1 VKLILTEDVP
11 NLGSLGDTIDVKS
24 GYGRNYLL
32 PKGIALLAT
41 GRVSK
46 ELQHRIQHLNKLREG
61 KIELAHE
68 QAEKLKTVKIEVVR
82 KSGPGGRLYGSVT
95 NRDLKELLKEKE
107 FDVER
112 RSIQLN
118 SPIRNIGLHE
128 FTVRVH
134 SEVSVN
140 MQIKVTGDSDES
152 AVQTAA
158 VDEPKDKNTD
168 EKIVDSEELEK
179 LEKLEELEELE
190 EFERLEE
197 FEGLEELDKLE
208 ELEEH

>member
-1 VKLILTEDVP
+1 MKLILTEDVP

-61 KIELAHE
+61 KIELANE
-68 QAEKLKTVKIEVVR
+68 QAEKLKTVKLEVVR
-82 KSGPGGRLYGSVT
+82 KSGPGGKLFGSVT

-112 RSIQLN
+112 RSILLN

-140 MQIKVTGDSDES
+140 IQIKVTGDSDES
-152 AVQTAA
+152 AVKTVA
-158 VDEPKDKNTD
+158 VDEPKDKNAD
-168 EKIVDSEELEK
+168 EKNVDSEELEK
-179 LEKLEELEELE
+179 LEELEGL
-190 EFERLEE
+190 
-197 FEGLEELDKLE
+197 EGLEEHETDE
-208 ELEEH
+208 

>member
-41 GRVSK
+41 GRASK

-82 KSGPGGRLYGSVT
+82 KSGPGGRLFGSVT

-140 MQIKVTGDSDES
+140 MQIKVTGDSNES
-152 AVQTAA
+152 VVKIASV
-158 VDEPKDKNTD
+158 EESKEKNAD
-168 EKIVDSEELEK
+168 EKNVDSEELEE
-179 LEKLEELEELE
+179 LEKLEELEEHE
-190 EFERLEE
+190 TDE
-197 FEGLEELDKLE
+197 
-208 ELEEH
+208 

>member
-82 KSGPGGRLYGSVT
+82 KSGPGGRLFGSVT

-152 AVQTAA
+152 AVKTVA
-158 VDEPKDKNTD
+158 VDELKDKNAD
-168 EKIVDSEELEK
+168 EKNIDSEELEE

-190 EFERLEE
+190 ELE
-197 FEGLEELDKLE
+197 D
-208 ELEEH
+208 

>member
-1 VKLILTEDVP
+1 MKLILTEDVP

-24 GYGRNYLL
+24 GFGRNYLL

-68 QAEKLKTVKIEVVR
+68 QAEKLKTVKLEVVR
-82 KSGPGGRLYGSVT
+82 KSGPGGRLFGSVT

-152 AVQTAA
+152 AVKTAA
-158 VDEPKDKNTD
+158 VDEPKDKNAD
-168 EKIVDSEELEK
+168 EKNVDSEE

-190 EFERLEE
+190 EHETDE
-197 FEGLEELDKLE
+197 
-208 ELEEH
+208 

>member
-1 VKLILTEDVP
+1 MKLILTEDVP

-41 GRVSK
+41 GRISK

-82 KSGPGGRLYGSVT
+82 KSGPGGRLFGSVT

-152 AVQTAA
+152 AVKTVA
-158 VDEPKDKNTD
+158 VDEPKDKNAD
-168 EKIVDSEELEK
+168 EKNVDSEELEE
-179 LEKLEELEELE
+179 LEKLEELEEHE
-190 EFERLEE
+190 TDE
-197 FEGLEELDKLE
+197 
-208 ELEEH
+208 

>member
-82 KSGPGGRLYGSVT
+82 KSGPGGRLFGSVT

-152 AVQTAA
+152 AVKTVA
-158 VDEPKDKNTD
+158 VDELKDKNAD
-168 EKIVDSEELEK
+168 EKNIDSEELEE

-190 EFERLEE
+190 EHETDE
-197 FEGLEELDKLE
+197 
-208 ELEEH
+208 

>member
-1 VKLILTEDVP
+1 MKLILTEDVP

-32 PKGIALLAT
+32 PKGIAILAT

-68 QAEKLKTVKIEVVR
+68 QAEKLKTVKLEVVR
-82 KSGPGGRLYGSVT
+82 KSGPGGRLFGSVT
-95 NRDLKELLKEKE
+95 NRDLRELLKEKE

-152 AVQTAA
+152 AVKTAA
-158 VDEPKDKNTD
+158 VDEPKDKNAD
-168 EKIVDSEELEK
+168 EKNVDSEELEKPEELEK
-179 LEKLEELEELE
+179 LEKLEEHETDE
-190 EFERLEE
+190 
-197 FEGLEELDKLE
+197 
-208 ELEEH
+208 

>member
-1 VKLILTEDVP
+1 MKLILTEDVP

-24 GYGRNYLL
+24 GFGRNYLL

-68 QAEKLKTVKIEVVR
+68 QAEKLKTVKLEVVR
-82 KSGPGGRLYGSVT
+82 KSGPGGRLFGSVT

-152 AVQTAA
+152 AVKTAA
-158 VDEPKDKNTD
+158 VDEPKDKNAD
-168 EKIVDSEELEK
+168 EKNVDSEELEKLEELEELEK

-190 EFERLEE
+190 EHETDE
-197 FEGLEELDKLE
+197 
-208 ELEEH
+208 

>member
-1 VKLILTEDVP
+1 MKLILTEDVP

-68 QAEKLKTVKIEVVR
+68 QAEKLKTVKLEVIR
-82 KSGPGGRLYGSVT
+82 KSGPGGRLFGSVT
-95 NRDLKELLKEKE
+95 NRDLKDLLKEKE

-112 RSIQLN
+112 RSILLN

-152 AVQTAA
+152 AVKTVA
-158 VDEPKDKNTD
+158 VDEPKDKNAD
-168 EKIVDSEELEK
+168 EKNVDSEE

-190 EFERLEE
+190 EHETDE
-197 FEGLEELDKLE
+197 
-208 ELEEH
+208 

>member
-1 VKLILTEDVP
+1 MKLILTEDVP

-41 GRVSK
+41 GRGSR

-68 QAEKLKTVKIEVVR
+68 QAEKLKTVKLEVVR
-82 KSGPGGRLYGSVT
+82 KSGPGGKLFGSVT

-112 RSIQLN
+112 RSILLN

-152 AVQTAA
+152 AVKTVA
-158 VDEPKDKNTD
+158 VDEPKDKNAD
-168 EKIVDSEELEK
+168 EKNVDSEELEK
-179 LEKLEELEELE
+179 LEE
-190 EFERLEE
+190 LEE
-197 FEGLEELDKLE
+197 FEGLEEHETDE
-208 ELEEH
+208 

>member
-1 VKLILTEDVP
+1 MKLILTEDVP

-24 GYGRNYLL
+24 GFGRNYLL

-82 KSGPGGRLYGSVT
+82 KSGPGGRLFGSVT

-152 AVQTAA
+152 AVKTAA
-158 VDEPKDKNTD
+158 VEEPKDKNAD
-168 EKIVDSEELEK
+168 EKNVDSEE

-190 EFERLEE
+190 EHETDE
-197 FEGLEELDKLE
+197 
-208 ELEEH
+208 

>member
-1 VKLILTEDVP
+1 MKLILTEDVP

-68 QAEKLKTVKIEVVR
+68 QAEKLKTVKLEVVR
-82 KSGPGGRLYGSVT
+82 KSGPGGRLFGSVT

-152 AVQTAA
+152 AVKTVA
-158 VDEPKDKNTD
+158 VDEPKDKNAD
-168 EKIVDSEELEK
+168 EKNVDSEELEE

-190 EFERLEE
+190 EHETDE
-197 FEGLEELDKLE
+197 
-208 ELEEH
+208 

>member
-1 VKLILTEDVP
+1 MKLILTEDVP

-82 KSGPGGRLYGSVT
+82 KSGPGGRLFGSVT

-152 AVQTAA
+152 AVKTVA
-158 VDEPKDKNTD
+158 VNEPKDKNAD

-179 LEKLEELEELE
+179 LEKLEELEEHE
-190 EFERLEE
+190 TDE
-197 FEGLEELDKLE
+197 
-208 ELEEH
+208 

>member
-32 PKGIALLAT
+32 PKGIALLTT

-46 ELQHRIQHLNKLREG
+46 ELQHRIQHLNKLRVG

-68 QAEKLKTVKIEVVR
+68 QAEKLKTVKLEVVR
-82 KSGPGGRLYGSVT
+82 KSGPGGRLFGSVT

-152 AVQTAA
+152 AVKTVA
-158 VDEPKDKNTD
+158 VDELKDKNAD
-168 EKIVDSEELEK
+168 EKNIDSEELEE

-190 EFERLEE
+190 EHETDE
-197 FEGLEELDKLE
+197 
-208 ELEEH
+208 

>member
-1 VKLILTEDVP
+1 MKLILTEDVP

-82 KSGPGGRLYGSVT
+82 KSGPGGRLFGSVT

-152 AVQTAA
+152 AVKTAA
-158 VDEPKDKNTD
+158 ADEPKDKIAD
-168 EKIVDSEELEK
+168 EKNVDSEELEELEE
-179 LEKLEELEELE
+179 LEKLEELEEHE
-190 EFERLEE
+190 TDE
-197 FEGLEELDKLE
+197 
-208 ELEEH
+208 

>member
-1 VKLILTEDVP
+1 MKLILTEDVP

-61 KIELAHE
+61 KIELANE
-68 QAEKLKTVKIEVVR
+68 QAEKLKTVKLEVVR
-82 KSGPGGRLYGSVT
+82 KSGPGGRLFGSVT

-112 RSIQLN
+112 RSILLN

-152 AVQTAA
+152 AAKTVA
-158 VDEPKDKNTD
+158 VDEPKDKNAD
-168 EKIVDSEELEK
+168 EKNVDSEELEK
-179 LEKLEELEELE
+179 LEEL
-190 EFERLEE
+190 
-197 FEGLEELDKLE
+197 EGLEEHETDE
-208 ELEEH
+208 

>member
-82 KSGPGGRLYGSVT
+82 KSGPGGRLFGSVT

-152 AVQTAA
+152 AVKTAA
-158 VDEPKDKNTD
+158 VDEPKDKNAD
-168 EKIVDSEELEK
+168 EKNVDSEELEE

-190 EFERLEE
+190 EL
-197 FEGLEELDKLE
+197 
-208 ELEEH
+208 

>member
-1 VKLILTEDVP
+1 MKLILTEDVP

-82 KSGPGGRLYGSVT
+82 KSGPGGRLFGSVT

-152 AVQTAA
+152 AVKTVA
-158 VDEPKDKNTD
+158 VDELKDKNAD
-168 EKIVDSEELEK
+168 EKNIDSEELEELEE
-179 LEKLEELEELE
+179 LEKLEELEENE
-190 EFERLEE
+190 TDE
-197 FEGLEELDKLE
+197 
-208 ELEEH
+208 

>member
-1 VKLILTEDVP
+1 MKLILTEDVP
-11 NLGSLGDTIDVKS
+11 NLGSLGDTIVVKS
-24 GYGRNYLL
+24 GFGRNYLL

-68 QAEKLKTVKIEVVR
+68 QAEKLKTVKLEVVR
-82 KSGPGGRLYGSVT
+82 KSGPGGRLFGSVT

-152 AVQTAA
+152 AVKTAA
-158 VDEPKDKNTD
+158 VDEPKDKNAD
-168 EKIVDSEELEK
+168 EKNVDSEE

-190 EFERLEE
+190 EHETDE
-197 FEGLEELDKLE
+197 
-208 ELEEH
+208 

>member
-1 VKLILTEDVP
+1 MKLILTEDVP

-24 GYGRNYLL
+24 GFGRNYLL

-41 GRVSK
+41 DRASK

-82 KSGPGGRLYGSVT
+82 KSGPGGRLFGSVT

-140 MQIKVTGDSDES
+140 MQIKVTGDSDKS
-152 AVQTAA
+152 AVKTAA
-158 VDEPKDKNTD
+158 VDEPKDKNAD
-168 EKIVDSEELEK
+168 EKNVDSEELEE
-179 LEKLEELEELE
+179 LEKLEELEEHE
-190 EFERLEE
+190 TDE
-197 FEGLEELDKLE
+197 
-208 ELEEH
+208 

>member
-1 VKLILTEDVP
+1 MKLILTEDVP

-68 QAEKLKTVKIEVVR
+68 QAEKLKTVKLEVVR
-82 KSGPGGRLYGSVT
+82 KSGPGGRLFGSVT

-152 AVQTAA
+152 AVKTAA
-158 VDEPKDKNTD
+158 VDKPKDKNAD
-168 EKIVDSEELEK
+168 EKNVDSEELEE
-179 LEKLEELEELE
+179 LEKLEELEEHE
-190 EFERLEE
+190 TDE
-197 FEGLEELDKLE
+197 
-208 ELEEH
+208 

>member
-61 KIELAHE
+61 KIELANE
-68 QAEKLKTVKIEVVR
+68 QAEKLKTVKLEVVR
-82 KSGPGGRLYGSVT
+82 KSGPGGRLFGSVT
-95 NRDLKELLKEKE
+95 NRDLKDLLKEKE

-112 RSIQLN
+112 RSILLN

-152 AVQTAA
+152 AVKTVA
-158 VDEPKDKNTD
+158 VDEPKDKNAD
-168 EKIVDSEELEK
+168 EKNVDSEELEK
-179 LEKLEELEELE
+179 LEEL
-190 EFERLEE
+190 
-197 FEGLEELDKLE
+197 EGLEEHETDE
-208 ELEEH
+208 

>member
-1 VKLILTEDVP
+1 MKLILTEDVP

-68 QAEKLKTVKIEVVR
+68 QAEKLKTVKLEVIR
-82 KSGPGGRLYGSVT
+82 KSGPGGRLFGSVT
-95 NRDLKELLKEKE
+95 NRDLKDLLKEKE

-112 RSIQLN
+112 RSILLN

-152 AVQTAA
+152 AVKTVA
-158 VDEPKDKNTD
+158 VDEPKDKNAD
-168 EKIVDSEELEK
+168 EKNVDSEELEK
-179 LEKLEELEELE
+179 LEELEGL
-190 EFERLEE
+190 
-197 FEGLEELDKLE
+197 EGLEEHETDE
-208 ELEEH
+208 

>member
-1 VKLILTEDVP
+1 MKLILTEDVP

-68 QAEKLKTVKIEVVR
+68 QAEKLKTVKLEVIR
-82 KSGPGGRLYGSVT
+82 KSGPGGRLFGSVT
-95 NRDLKELLKEKE
+95 NWDLKDLLKEKE

-112 RSIQLN
+112 RSILLN

-152 AVQTAA
+152 AVKTVA
-158 VDEPKDKNTD
+158 VDEPKDKNAD
-168 EKIVDSEELEK
+168 EKNVDSEELEK
-179 LEKLEELEELE
+179 LEEL
-190 EFERLEE
+190 
-197 FEGLEELDKLE
+197 EGLEEHETDE
-208 ELEEH
+208 

>member
-1 VKLILTEDVP
+1 MKLILTEDVP

-46 ELQHRIQHLNKLREG
+46 ELQHRIQHLNKLRQG

-68 QAEKLKTVKIEVVR
+68 QAEKLKTVKLEVVR
-82 KSGPGGRLYGSVT
+82 KSGPGGRLFGSVT

-140 MQIKVTGDSDES
+140 MQIKVTGDSDKS
-152 AVQTAA
+152 AVKTAA
-158 VDEPKDKNTD
+158 VDEPKDKNAD
-168 EKIVDSEELEK
+168 EKNVDSEELEE

-190 EFERLEE
+190 EHETDE
-197 FEGLEELDKLE
+197 
-208 ELEEH
+208 

>member
-1 VKLILTEDVP
+1 MKLILTEDVP

-82 KSGPGGRLYGSVT
+82 KSGPGGKLFGSVT

-112 RSIQLN
+112 RSILLN

-140 MQIKVTGDSDES
+140 IQIKVTGDSDES
-152 AVQTAA
+152 AVKTVA
-158 VDEPKDKNTD
+158 VDEPKDKNAD
-168 EKIVDSEELEK
+168 EKNVDSEELEK
-179 LEKLEELEELE
+179 LEEL
-190 EFERLEE
+190 
-197 FEGLEELDKLE
+197 EGLEEHETDE
-208 ELEEH
+208 

>member
-1 VKLILTEDVP
+1 MKLILTEDVP

-68 QAEKLKTVKIEVVR
+68 QAEKLKTVKLEVVR
-82 KSGPGGRLYGSVT
+82 KSGPGGRLFGSVT

-152 AVQTAA
+152 AVKTAA
-158 VDEPKDKNTD
+158 VDEPKDKNAD
-168 EKIVDSEELEK
+168 EKNVDSEE

-190 EFERLEE
+190 EYKTEE
-197 FEGLEELDKLE
+197 
-208 ELEEH
+208 

>member
-1 VKLILTEDVP
+1 MKLILTEDVP

-68 QAEKLKTVKIEVVR
+68 QAEKLKTVKLEVIR
-82 KSGPGGRLYGSVT
+82 KSGPGGRLFGSVT
-95 NRDLKELLKEKE
+95 NRDLKDLLKEKE

-112 RSIQLN
+112 RSILLN

-134 SEVSVN
+134 SEVTVN
-140 MQIKVTGDSDES
+140 MHINVTGDSDES
-152 AVQTAA
+152 AVKTVA
-158 VDEPKDKNTD
+158 VDEPKDKNAD
-168 EKIVDSEELEK
+168 EKNVDSEELEK
-179 LEKLEELEELE
+179 LEEL
-190 EFERLEE
+190 
-197 FEGLEELDKLE
+197 EGLEEHETDE
-208 ELEEH
+208 

>member
-1 VKLILTEDVP
+1 MKLILTEDVP

-68 QAEKLKTVKIEVVR
+68 QAEKLKTIKIEVVR
-82 KSGPGGRLYGSVT
+82 KSGPGGRLFGSVT

-152 AVQTAA
+152 AVKTAA
-158 VDEPKDKNTD
+158 VDEPKDKNAD
-168 EKIVDSEELEK
+168 EKNVVSEELEELEE
-179 LEKLEELEELE
+179 LEKLEELEDQETDE
-190 EFERLEE
+190 
-197 FEGLEELDKLE
+197 
-208 ELEEH
+208 